1 MAKPASSKAAPAAG
15 KIKTAISL
23 SPKSFRRL
31 GAACVFLDS
40 NQSELIESLI
50 STHLSGYRVVND
62 GAKSAVPVMPITS
75 ATESHGLDP
84 SVAISA

>member
-1 MAKPASSKAAPAAG
+1 MAKSTGGKAAPAAA
-15 KIKTAISL
+15 KIKTAVSL
-23 SPKSFRRL
+23 SPRAFKRL

-40 NQSELIESLI
+40 NQSDLIESLI

-62 GAKSAVPVMPITS
+62 GAKSAASVMPITS
-75 ATESHGLDP
+75 ATESHGLDS